1 MAYALAGHTWDFI
14 YTVFAAIDILVIGAL
29 LAARRSTFR
38 RQAVW
43 FIIMLINPV
52 VMFGAYIMVGKP
64 VFRRRFRVYRNEG
77 IDLIDRAIMDRT
89 SMAEPLSAARALA
102 RSGALGF
109 SADSSAA
116 YIPRRDP
123 VLRFTLRRPQA
134 GAEPHRHRVLCH
146 PQGPHRKGVPGY
158 PGGTRPRRCEGL
170 HLLRRLRLRRRGHAV
185 REPPE
190 EIGMQD
196 IVLP

>member
-14 YTVFAAIDILVIGAL
+14 YTVFAAIDILIIGAL

-102 RSGALGF
+102 RSGARHL
-109 SADSSAA
+109 
-116 YIPRRDP
+116 YPRRDP
-123 VLRFTLRRPQA
+123 VLRFTLRGPQA

-146 PQGPHRKGVPGY
+146 PQGPHRKGVPGH